1 LWRLSK
7 SVPYLLSMKLDLLTD
22 ATVVDDA
29 IRFVNDKINANFQ
42 GRQKEN
48 DIENDVLANKV
59 F

>member
-1 LWRLSK
+1 
-7 SVPYLLSMKLDLLTD
+7 MKLDLLTD